1 MALALQLSSRPYHH
15 GLHSNVKKGSS
26 FRATTGTVQPASLI
40 NILSWAYCTIN
51 SHQHAANRRCL
62 SSIIHQTQA
71 AIMHGPRCTSGRNCS
86 VRSTFRCNL
95 RTQRSVCTLLDK
107 PVFSI
112 VVICKSTEHTSNL
125 WIQPLGST
133 SRNSS
138 DMAPQIRVK
147 KRNFG
152 HGDLQDLPRQYD
164 KQEQDRIKDRSP
176 QWVTTIRSRQGPS
189 LDNLEAG
196 RSQPETTQIL
206 VAIKRRGVDPK
217 NGLVQRISTQK
228 GPSPN
233 KVHGV

>member
-62 SSIIHQTQA
+62 SSIIHQNPRPVPLPSCTAHATPSCPEVSRFA
-71 AIMHGPRCTSGRNCS
+71 AIST
-86 VRSTFRCNL
+86 VRT
-95 RTQRSVCTLLDK
+95 VCTLLNK
-107 PVFSI
+107 PVFSV
-112 VVICKSTEHTSNL
+112 VVIRKSTEHTSNL

-164 KQEQDRIKDRSP
+164 KQELDRIKDRSP
-176 QWVTTIRSRQGPS
+176 QLVTTIRSRQGPS
-189 LDNLEAG
+189 LDNREAG
-196 RSQPETTQIL
+196 SDQPSRRQRRS
-206 VAIKRRGVDPK
+206 
-217 NGLVQRISTQK
+217 
-228 GPSPN
+228 
-233 KVHGV
+233 